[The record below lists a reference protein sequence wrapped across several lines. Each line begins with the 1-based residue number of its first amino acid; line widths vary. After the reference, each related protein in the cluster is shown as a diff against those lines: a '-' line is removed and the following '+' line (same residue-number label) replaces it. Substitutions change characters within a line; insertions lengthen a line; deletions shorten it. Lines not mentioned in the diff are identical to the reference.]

1 MTTMARNGLRARNP
15 CLLSRWYKQDYLSC
29 HCCWPSKQAVG
40 ISNLSF
46 EVDLEPLVWD
56 MILSCVMY
64 LQGQMPVPIHL
75 SDYVHLVLQLLSI
88 LLIFVSK
95 LQKGMFHLMI
105 QSRSAHKSQHTGKT
119 HQGAYDTMQSHTW
132 ATGAQVPHI
141 SSAPSVERTLVR
153 SSIYPH

>member
-1 MTTMARNGLRARNP
+1 MLSQNAPSDNSFFILKINCFIFFIREGVRERKKMTTMARNGLRARNP
-15 CLLSRWYKQDYLSC
+15 CLLSRWYKHNYLSC
-29 HCCWPSKQAVG
+29 HHCWPSKQAVG

-95 LQKGMFHLMI
+95 L
-105 QSRSAHKSQHTGKT
+105 
-119 HQGAYDTMQSHTW
+119 
-132 ATGAQVPHI
+132 
-141 SSAPSVERTLVR
+141 
-153 SSIYPH
+153 